1 MFKALV
7 LDQLEGKTLSSV
19 KEMTEG
25 DLPDEPIT
33 VAVRYSSINFKDG
46 LAVTGKGKIVHQFPM
61 IPGID
66 LVGEVIESKV
76 PDQFAV
82 GDRVIVTGWAVGE
95 RYFGGLSQRAKVRP
109 GWCVKCPEDLRD
121 EEVMALGT
129 AGLTAMLCVMALE
142 EAGVKPSE
150 NPVVVSGAAGG
161 VGSIAVHLLSQLGY
175 RVAGITGR
183 PETEAYLKQLGASEV
198 IPRAHMAEPCRPLEK
213 QRFSGAVD
221 TVGGPILARLIAETE
236 YGGCVAACGLAATH
250 DLPTTVMPFILRNV
264 RLQGVDSVS
273 APLQKRVQAWH
284 RLSDLMNRDILSS
297 LYQVI
302 SLAEVS
308 SVSEQILAGQVQ
320 GRVVVDVNR

>member
-7 LDQLEGKTLSSV
+7 LDQVEGKTCSAV
-19 KEMTEG
+19 KEITDG

-33 VAVRYSSINFKDG
+33 IAVRYSSINFKDG

-95 RYFGGLSQRAKVRP
+95 HYFGGLSQQAKVRP
-109 GWCVKCPEDLRD
+109 DWCVKCPEDLRD

-161 VGSIAVHLLSQLGY
+161 VGSVAVHLLSQLGY

-183 PETEAYLKQLGASEV
+183 PQTEAYLKQLGAKE
-198 IPRAHMAEPCRPLEK
+198 IILRAQMDEPCRPLEK
-213 QRFSGAVD
+213 QRFSGAID
-221 TVGGPILARLIAETE
+221 TVGGPILARLLAECQ

-250 DLPTTVMPFILRNV
+250 NLPTTVMPFILRNV

-273 APLQKRVQAWH
+273 AAVDKRIEAWR
-284 RLSDLMNRDILSS
+284 RLSDLMNRETLKS
-297 LYQVI
+297 LYKII
-302 SLAEVS
+302 SLEEVPE
-308 SVSEQILAGQVQ
+308 VAEQILAGQVQ
-320 GRVVVDVNR
+320 GRIVVDVNR